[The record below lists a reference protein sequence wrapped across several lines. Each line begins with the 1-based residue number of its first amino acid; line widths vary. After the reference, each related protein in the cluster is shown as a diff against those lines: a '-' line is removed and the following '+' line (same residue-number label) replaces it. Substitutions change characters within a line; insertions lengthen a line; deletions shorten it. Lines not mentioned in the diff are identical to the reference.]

1 MVRNGDQTMPH
12 KPRTH
17 TYGTCAIIFCRII
30 NKPSSKQGDEMTN
43 YLDWFANALTSYQSL
58 RIDKSHFNEHISSVY
73 FNIANQFG
81 TCTFGNYI

>member
-1 MVRNGDQTMPH
+1 
-12 KPRTH
+12 
-17 TYGTCAIIFCRII
+17 
-30 NKPSSKQGDEMTN
+30 MTN

-81 TCTFGNYI
+81 TCTFANYI